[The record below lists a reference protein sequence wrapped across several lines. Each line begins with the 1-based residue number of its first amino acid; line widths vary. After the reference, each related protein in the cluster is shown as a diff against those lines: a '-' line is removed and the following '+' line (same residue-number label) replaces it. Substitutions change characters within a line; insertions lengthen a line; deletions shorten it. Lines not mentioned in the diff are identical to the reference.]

1 MTWVLQDQQLSL
13 LNFNKLKMKKNKQR
27 FFAQRTGILACLLL
41 FLSAGLQAQT
51 KTISGTV
58 VDATGETVIAASVV
72 VKGTTIGTVTDF
84 DGHYTLDVPA
94 DAQTL
99 VFSFMGMKTEE
110 VAITGSV
117 INVTLQE
124 DTQLI
129 DEVVVT
135 GYGTTKKRDLVTSVS
150 SVSAEQLKDIP
161 VTSAAEAIQG
171 KMAGV
176 QVTTTEG
183 SPDAEIKIRVRG
195 GGSLTQS
202 NDPLYI
208 VDGFPVSSI
217 SDIPPTDIQS
227 IDVLKDA
234 AATAIYGAQG
244 ANGVIIITTKDAS
257 TTGEKNTITVD
268 YNGYVG
274 WKRMA
279 NKYEMMNA
287 RDYTLLQYEY
297 AYLNANGRASGIAS
311 NFSKY
316 FDQYYIDNGSNSSYQ
331 TSISELLDYW
341 GNSPAT
347 EWQRATFGPTWGES
361 LNDAPGSAL
370 DGLDNNYNH
379 QGFNSNHSVSVS
391 GGNKNANFNLS
402 YNRID
407 DDAIM
412 YASNYKRDNISF
424 KGKFKPIKDITIGV
438 TARYT
443 NTEILGAGSNT
454 SEDSG
459 SKTQSRVRN
468 AVAYTPVTLLSRDD
482 NNIDD
487 YESYGSLFDPITT
500 INHNWQTKSDEK
512 YTLNGYASWK
522 FAKKFTLRTEVGYEG
537 RYQNRNRYYGPTSYY
552 SRSNPAPAFIA
563 SVTGSNESGAMGMGN
578 VIVRDD
584 IDTRLR
590 NSNTFEYKDEWGD
603 GHNFSLLLGEETI
616 VNHGEE
622 KIFYGYGYETTYTGE
637 DIFNYLNQAIAFD
650 YSNTIAANDNMLS
663 FFGRANYDYMG
674 RYYLTATMR
683 ADASTRFSQG
693 NQWGYFP
700 SVAVAWRM
708 SDESWMKGAS
718 NWLSNL
724 KWRFSYGTAGNNNVD
739 LGYLDFNYASSTT
752 SYTGAFGGG
761 TATILTSGGS
771 DKICANPDLKWETTI
786 TRDLGLDYGF
796 FNERLSG
803 ALDLYLNNT
812 RDLILLFNLP
822 AGGYN
827 YQYRNIGST
836 ENRGIDFSIRGIA
849 LDHNS
854 KRLSYGLTIDANI
867 SINRN
872 KVVDLGG
879 MESIAISSS
888 CFSANYQN
896 SYEFLVTEGSP
907 IGQVYGFK
915 TDGWYTAE
923 DFSSYN
929 TRTGQWLDENGNVIE
944 TPLSTNGARPGMPKI
959 VDTDGVEGISG
970 DDRTVIGNTMPDF
983 SGGFS
988 LSAYVGGESWGQID
1002 FGANFTYSYGNDVVN
1017 LTALDFT
1024 TMYNSSKLQNKLQ
1037 SVAYGN
1043 RYSLFTEN
1051 GDYIPASYASNAVN
1065 GILSGDAYIAM
1076 AAALNESNSGAT
1088 SANPVVANLALTD
1101 QYVEDASFLRLAN
1114 LTVGYTLPDKWIEK
1128 AHISRLRVYFQASNL
1143 FCLTNYSGA
1152 DPEVDTRSSQNP
1164 LAIGVD
1170 WSAYPKTRG
1179 FNVGLNLSF

>member
-1 MTWVLQDQQLSL
+1 MLTCLFVL
-13 LNFNKLKMKKNKQR
+13 
-27 FFAQRTGILACLLL
+27 
-41 FLSAGLQAQT
+41 LSAGLHAQT

-72 VKGTTIGTVTDF
+72 VKGTTIGTVTDI
-84 DGHYTLDVPA
+84 DGHYTLEVPA

-110 VAITGSV
+110 VPVTGSV
-117 INVTLQE
+117 INVTLRE

-129 DEVVVT
+129 EEVVVT
-135 GYGTTKKRDLVTSVS
+135 GYGTTKKRDLVTSVA
-150 SVSAEQLKDIP
+150 SVSGEQLRDIP
-161 VTSAAEAIQG
+161 VNSAAEAIQG
-171 KMAGV
+171 KLAGV
-176 QVTTTEG
+176 YVTTTEG

-257 TTGEKNTITVD
+257 TVDEKSTISVD

-297 AYLNANGRASGIAS
+297 AYLESNGRASGIATY
-311 NFSKY
+311 FSQY
-316 FDQYYIDNGSNSSYQ
+316 FDQYYLDNGSSSSYQ
-331 TSISELLDYW
+331 TPIAELLDYW
-341 GNSPAT
+341 GSAQT
-347 EWQRATFGPTWGES
+347 TDWQRATFGPTWGEK
-361 LNDAPGSAL
+361 LNATQSSDL
-370 DGLDNNYNH
+370 DGMDNNYNH
-379 QGFNSNHSVSVS
+379 QGFNSNHTVSIS
-391 GGNKNANFNLS
+391 GGNKNSNFNLS

-412 YASNYKRDNISF
+412 YGSNYARNNIAF
-424 KGKFKPIKDITIGV
+424 KGKFKPIKQITIGV

-443 NTEILGAGSNT
+443 NTEVLGAGSNT
-454 SEDSG
+454 AEDSG

-468 AVAYTPVTLLSRDD
+468 AVAYTPVTLLARDE
-482 NNIDD
+482 NTIDD
-487 YESYGSLFDPITT
+487 FESYGSLFDPITT
-500 INHNWQTKSDEK
+500 INHNWQTRSDDK
-512 YTLNGYASWK
+512 YTLNGYASWS
-522 FAKKFTLRTEVGYEG
+522 FLQKFTLRTEVGYEG
-537 RYQNRNRYYGPTSYY
+537 RYQTRNRYYGPTSYY
-552 SRSNPAPAFIA
+552 SRSSPAPAFIA
-563 SVTGSNESGAMGMGN
+563 SASGSTESGSMGMGN
-578 VIVRDD
+578 VIVRNDV
-584 IDTRLR
+584 DTRLR
-590 NSNTFEYKDEWGD
+590 NANTFEYKDKWGD

-616 VNHGEE
+616 INHGEE
-622 KIFYGYGYETTYTGE
+622 TYFYGYGYETTYTGE
-637 DIFNYLNQAIAFD
+637 NIFNYLNQATTFD
-650 YSNTIAANDNMLS
+650 YSNTIDANDNMLS
-663 FFGRANYDYMG
+663 FFGRANYDYLG
-674 RYYLTATMR
+674 RYYITATMR
-683 ADASTRFSQG
+683 ADASTRFSKG

-708 SDESWMKGAS
+708 SDEYWMRATN
-718 NWLSNL
+718 NWLSNM

-761 TATILTSGGS
+761 TTTILTTGGS
-771 DKICANPDLKWETTI
+771 SKICANPDLKWETTI
-786 TRDLGLDYGF
+786 TRDLGLDFGF

-812 RDLILLFNLP
+812 RDLILLFDLP

-836 ENRGIDFSIRGIA
+836 ENKGIDLSLRGVV
-849 LDHNS
+849 LDYSTRN
-854 KRLSYGLTIDANI
+854 LSYGLTVDANI
-867 SINRN
+867 SVNRN

-879 MESIAISSS
+879 LESIAVSSS

-896 SYEFLVTEGSP
+896 SDYEFLVVAGSP

-915 TDGWYTAE
+915 TDGWYTAD

-929 TRTGQWLDENGNVIE
+929 VSTGQWLDENGNIIE
-944 TPLSTNGARPGMPKI
+944 TPLSTSGARPGMPKI

-988 LSAYVGGESWGQID
+988 LSAYVGGSSWGQID
-1002 FGANFTYSYGNDVVN
+1002 VGANFTYSYGNDVVN

-1051 GDYIPASYASNAVN
+1051 GDYIPASYASLAVN
-1065 GILSGDAYIAM
+1065 NVLSGDAYT
-1076 AAALNESNSGAT
+1076 ALAT
-1088 SANPVVANLALTD
+1088 ALSEANATATAANPIMSNIALTD
-1101 QYVEDASFLRLAN
+1101 QYVEDASFLRLAT
-1114 LTVGYTLPDKWIEK
+1114 LTVGYTLPKQWIEK
-1128 AHISRLRVYFQASNL
+1128 ARISRLRVYFQASNL

-1170 WSAYPKTRG
+1170 FSAYPKTRG